1 MPLETPYSKSLA
13 LLLRHLTPA
22 QKRKLTT
29 DQCFE
34 VQGKRYAY
42 RIYVRRHA
50 PPDNYGYATI
60 YRANT
65 LGGLGSSLCIAPVDQ
80 VPGPDWALALLL
92 LIRCNEYAL
101 IATANDIVTYPS
113 RRGR

>member
-1 MPLETPYSKSLA
+1 MMTTLAQRRAAA
-13 LLLRHLTPA
+13 LLRRHLTPA

-34 VQGKRYAY
+34 VQGERYAY

-60 YRANT
+60 YERFPKKPDAAKADEGNPQT
-65 LGGLGSSLCIAPVDQ
+65 
-80 VPGPDWALALLL
+80 GP
-92 LIRCNEYAL
+92 
-101 IATANDIVTYPS
+101 PK
-113 RRGR
+113 

>member
-1 MPLETPYSKSLA
+1 MMTTLAQRRAAA
-13 LLLRHLTPA
+13 LLRRHLTPA

-34 VQGKRYAY
+34 VQGERYAY

-65 LGGLGSSLCIAPVDQ
+65 LGGLGSSLCIGPVDQ

-92 LIRCNEYAL
+92 LTRCNENAL
-101 IATANDIVTYPS
+101 RSVANTYTIWPP
-113 RRGR
+113 R